1 MPIFFLT
8 YSNIFALCL
17 LNQTRTALFSG
28 SVFSF
33 VLYCEYLPFRHHFF
47 LYKFKKSYGNRKYIF
62 LCYLKFNACS
72 KTLTQTKKKH
82 NSYYKGNVNKSKNA
96 CRAYVKVEGRR
107 LNPLS
112 FLPAVFLG
120 AASKLFTLSL
130 PSVFFFLNRP
140 LFFHFFY
147 RGLFFALLFL
157 CPSFYITSC
166 SELC

>member
-72 KTLTQTKKKH
+72 KTLTQKKKH
-82 NSYYKGNVNKSKNA
+82 NSYYKGNANKSKNA

-147 RGLFFALLFL
+147 RGLFFAPFISLPFFL
-157 CPSFYITSC
+157 YYF
-166 SELC
+166 L

>member
-1 MPIFFLT
+1 LLCWALPPLFLVGFVKSFSGMPIFFLT

-72 KTLTQTKKKH
+72 KTLTQKKNTTLTTKATRTK
-82 NSYYKGNVNKSKNA
+82 
-96 CRAYVKVEGRR
+96 VKTLVVRR
-107 LNPLS
+107 LKLKE
-112 FLPAVFLG
+112 G
-120 AASKLFTLSL
+120 A
-130 PSVFFFLNRP
+130 
-140 LFFHFFY
+140 
-147 RGLFFALLFL
+147 
-157 CPSFYITSC
+157 
-166 SELC
+166 